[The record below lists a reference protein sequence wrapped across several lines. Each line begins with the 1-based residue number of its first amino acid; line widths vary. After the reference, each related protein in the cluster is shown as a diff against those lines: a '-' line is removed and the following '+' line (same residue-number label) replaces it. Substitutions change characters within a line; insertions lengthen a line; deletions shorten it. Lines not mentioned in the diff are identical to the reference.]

1 MLIAHPLKVSNLAS
15 EADML
20 YTEADLLESFERIE
34 VMDYHQARTPLPFNS
49 LLQEVIVDGIRFT
62 SYNAGHV
69 LGAAMF
75 LIEIAG
81 IKSIPRASLLTLPT

>member
-1 MLIAHPLKVSNLAS
+1 MLSDYVKVSNLAS

-20 YTEADLLESFERIE
+20 YTETDLLESFERIE
-34 VMDYHQARTPLPFNS
+34 VMDYHQ
-49 LLQEVIVDGIRFT
+49 EVIVDGIRHVARALIVNRFT

-81 IKSIPRASLLTLPT
+81 IKGLL